1 LAAPPNTYLKAVKF
15 QKRDVTGQELDLT
28 QNPSGELDS
37 ILRYGAAQVTGTV
50 KSNPV
55 LIPETL
61 NPAGSGLTIGK
72 SDQNGNFTLKYV
84 RPGSY
89 RAVALEGV
97 NQNQLDN
104 PDLLKQLQSLGTEV
118 ELKESDN
125 KQISLDRIPATDAKA
140 LLLKLGLDLN

>member
-1 LAAPPNTYLKAVKF
+1 MLAESVPPGKYRVHLAAPPNTYLKAVKF

-50 KSNPV
+50 KSNPDTPSSPAVRIV

-72 SDQNGNFTLKYV
+72 SDQNGNFV
-84 RPGSY
+84 WSP
-89 RAVALEGV
+89 
-97 NQNQLDN
+97 
-104 PDLLKQLQSLGTEV
+104 
-118 ELKESDN
+118 
-125 KQISLDRIPATDAKA
+125 
-140 LLLKLGLDLN
+140 